1 LQPRRPI
8 AEPLAHVTG
17 GRQGSASAASGA
29 TVPAAAALAA
39 GALATTRALTPV
51 NGAEAPQL
59 VEGCQYLFGDPRRRW
74 RLCGRPLFLKSYCE
88 AHYRS
93 CYLKPGTPRHRAALA
108 DIGRCVSLLK
118 SWRDLPAVGAPPPE
132 AQEG

>member
-1 LQPRRPI
+1 VP
-8 AEPLAHVTG
+8 E
-17 GRQGSASAASGA
+17 AAVPEA
-29 TVPAAAALAA
+29 TVPEAAAPAA
-39 GALATTRALTPV
+39 GAPEADRALTPV
-51 NGAEAPQL
+51 NGAEVPQL
-59 VEGCQYLFGDPRRRW
+59 EEGCQYLFGDPRRRW
-74 RLCGRPLFLKSYCE
+74 RLCGRPLFRKSYCE
-88 AHYRS
+88 AHYRG